1 LVSKI
6 EHILVGVKEQILVV
20 EKGKDWLIKN
30 KDNVSERGDMS
41 TEITC
46 F

>member
-30 KDNVSERGDMS
+30 KDTRKSDG
-41 TEITC
+41 
-46 F
+46 